1 MAATTT
7 SRSERLALLVAAVPF
22 AAAAALAA
30 CDVSGIPC
38 TDDLDL
44 LCTRPGVRC
53 VPSWSQAADASTWC
67 GAPNVDNARATIGT
81 CLGNRVVVA
90 TVSGTTVW
98 YYYEPDGG
106 LVGATRRN
114 DQFQQECLGGRPSF
128 RMPLDCASSDNPH
141 CCRFD
146 FGKEMACHTAADA
159 AVE

>member
-1 MAATTT
+1 VL
-7 SRSERLALLVAAVPF
+7 S
-22 AAAAALAA
+22 A
-30 CDVSGIPC
+30 CDVSGISC
-38 TDDLDL
+38 TGDLDA
-44 LCTRPGVRC
+44 LCARQGVHC

-67 GAPNVDNARATIGT
+67 NAADISNARAAVGP

-90 TVSGTTVW
+90 TANGTTVW

-114 DQFQQECLGGRPSF
+114 EQFQQECLAGRPSF

-146 FGKEMACHTAADA
+146 FGKEMACHAPPDSGTPADSGTPTDSGADA
-159 AVE
+159 GTD